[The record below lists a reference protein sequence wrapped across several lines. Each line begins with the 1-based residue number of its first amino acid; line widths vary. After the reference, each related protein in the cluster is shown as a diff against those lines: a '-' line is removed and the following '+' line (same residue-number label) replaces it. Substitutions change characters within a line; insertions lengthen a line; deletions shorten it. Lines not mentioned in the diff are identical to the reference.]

1 MGPTFTTRHQNSV
14 RSAKRTIK
22 FLSVCTN
29 PLVRQ
34 QILRQAS
41 VSTVKGLCNALYN
54 IAENPDI
61 KVGRGLKR
69 VLKQNRETVGDL
81 ISPKVAIKTKRKI
94 VQTGGGLFLATVLPL
109 ILSTALSAIG
119 SRFFPQK

>member
-1 MGPTFTTRHQNSV
+1 MGPTFTRRKQHSL
-14 RSAKRTIK
+14 RSAKRTLR
-22 FLSVCTN
+22 FLSICNN

-41 VSTVKGLCNALYN
+41 VPTEKGLCNALFN
-54 IAENPDI
+54 MAENSDI
-61 KVGRGLKR
+61 KVERGLKR
-69 VLKQNRETVGDL
+69 VLKRNRETVAKL

-94 VQTGGGLFLATVLPL
+94 VQSGSCIYLAIVLRL
-109 ILSTALSAIG
+109 IISIALSPIG